1 MLPPQNRLRRPM
13 DVGRVRLEGRSWRH
27 PLAVLLVLP
36 NEQTQVRFAFVVS
49 KRVGNAVVR
58 NRAKRLLREAV
69 RLNLAQVEQG
79 WDCVIIARPLLVE
92 ASFAETETAVMQL
105 LSRAK
110 ITSLSV
116 MRTEGDVA

>member
-1 MLPPQNRLRRPM
+1 
-13 DVGRVRLEGRSWRH
+13 
-27 PLAVLLVLP
+27 LLVLP
-36 NEQTQVRFAFVVS
+36 NEQTEVRFAFVVS

-69 RLNLAQVEQG
+69 RLNLAQVEGG
-79 WDCVIIARPLLVE
+79 WDCVIIARPLLGE

-116 MRTEGDVA
+116 IRTEGDVA